1 MITRLGTGK
10 AGGMMFGQS
19 RVRPLAAAF
28 MFALSAAGVATAGT
42 MEDASERLAQGDAAG
57 AYQILKPEER
67 GRAGSPDFDYMLG
80 IAAVDSGRPA
90 EAVAAFERVLAVRP
104 NHLQARAELGR
115 AYIAMNEPEAA
126 RRELATVEAH
136 EDVPADVRETLDRYV
151 TALDTGLSGGGTHIS
166 NNLTLRAGYD
176 SNVNNSTSDA
186 RILIPAFAGLGFAT
200 LGAGATADEDV
211 FGEVSGRTSLTHGLS
226 IDQQL
231 LVDLTAS
238 YRANADLDQFNQGI
252 AGLNVGF
259 AQRTP
264 DHGTFALSGQF
275 QSYWVDDEAYRYTYG
290 ALGQWNYRT
299 AGMTDYAVYLQYAKL
314 NYPNNSVQNAN
325 RYTVGAT
332 LGQTLG
338 GTFEPYVY
346 GGGYA
351 GYEKLTDS
359 SFDHLTYAFGGL
371 RLGGE
376 VTLMPR
382 LRGYSAVAVEVSE
395 YEDVD
400 PLFLE
405 ERSTVRADATAG
417 LRYALRP
424 DLTLGSEVSYTRS
437 DSNIVLYEYDRV
449 VASVSLS
456 FDF

>member
-1 MITRLGTGK
+1 MALGR
-10 AGGMMFGQS
+10 S
-19 RVRPLAAAF
+19 RARPVVCAAAL
-28 MFALSAAGVATAGT
+28 ALCAAGVATAGT
-42 MEDASERLAQGDAAG
+42 LEDASERLAQGDPAG

-67 GRAGSPDFDYMLG
+67 ARAGNPAYDYVLG
-80 IAAVDSGRPA
+80 ISAIDSGRPA

-136 EDVPADVRETLDRYV
+136 ENIPDDVRETIDRYV
-151 TALDTGLSGGGTHIS
+151 TALDTGLSGGGTHIR

-176 SNVNNSTSDA
+176 SNVNNSTSDS

-200 LGAGATADEDV
+200 LGAGATSEDDV
-211 FGEVSGRTSLTHGLS
+211 FGEVVGRTSLTHGLS
-226 IDQQL
+226 IDRQL

-238 YRANADLDQFNQGI
+238 YRGNADVDQFNQGL

-259 AQRTP
+259 SQRTP
-264 DHGTFALSGQF
+264 DHGTFALSAQL

-290 ALGQWNYRT
+290 LLGQWSTRSR
-299 AGMTDYAVYLQYAKL
+299 GMTDHAVYLQYAKL

-325 RYTVGAT
+325 RYTMGAT
-332 LGQTLG
+332 IGQTLAG
-338 GTFEPYVY
+338 SMEPYVH
-346 GGGYA
+346 GGAYA
-351 GYEKLTDS
+351 GIEKLVDGN
-359 SFDHLTYAFGGL
+359 FDHLSYAFGGL
-371 RLGGE
+371 RAGSE

-382 LRGYSAVAVEVSE
+382 LRGYATAAVELSE
-395 YEDVD
+395 YEDPD

-405 ERSTVRADATAG
+405 ERSTLRADATVG
-417 LRYALRP
+417 LRYLLRP
-424 DLTLGSEVSYTRS
+424 DLTLGWAISYTRS